1 MSDFDIRVEHGRLDQ
16 CANEASECSRSM
28 TTKFSNVK
36 DNVRT
41 LFNDWEGPDQ
51 RAYKGLQDQ
60 WDTAAAAMAQ
70 VLKDISDL
78 VTRLNGVYRKAETDM
93 ESDWPTGTA

>member
-1 MSDFDIRVEHGRLDQ
+1 MSDFDIRVEHGRLDT
-16 CANEASECSRSM
+16 CASEANACSTSM
-28 TTKFSNVK
+28 TNKFSQVK
-36 DNVRT
+36 DHVHT

-51 RAYKGLQDQ
+51 QAYNRLQGK
-60 WDTAAAAMAQ
+60 WDEAAAAMAQ

-93 ESDWPTGTA
+93 AGDWPVA